1 MKVMLRKNAA
11 GNLSAYVPKKDLEED
26 VVEEKMGEDG
36 KIFVLANGW
45 ELMFP
50 QLEEPFDLPLTAEA
64 KKL

>member
-11 GNLSAYVPKKDLEED
+11 GQLSAYVPKKDLEED
-26 VVEEKMGEDG
+26 VVEEKMGEEG

-45 ELMFP
+45 ELTFP
-50 QLEEPFDLPLTAEA
+50 KLEEPFDLPLTAEA

>member
-1 MKVMLRKNAA
+1 MKVMLRKNAE
-11 GNLSAYVPKKDLEED
+11 GQLSAYVPKKDLEED

-50 QLEEPFDLPLTAEA
+50 KLEEPFDLPLTAEA
-64 KKL
+64 KRL

>member
-1 MKVMLRKNAA
+1 MKVMLRQNAA
-11 GNLSAYVPKKDLEED
+11 GHLSVYVAKKDLEEE
-26 VVEEKMGEDG
+26 VVEEKLGEDG

-50 QLEEPFDLPLTAEA
+50 KLEEPFDLPLTAEA